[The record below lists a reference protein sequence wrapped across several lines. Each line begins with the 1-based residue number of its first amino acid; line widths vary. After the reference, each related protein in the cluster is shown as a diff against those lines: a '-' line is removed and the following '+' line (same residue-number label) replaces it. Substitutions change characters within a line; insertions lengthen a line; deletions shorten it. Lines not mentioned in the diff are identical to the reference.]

1 MIYHNLCAI
10 SLSRRRKVGVGL
22 GNRIIRSRLE
32 LEGIVLP
39 EGLCNETLTVL
50 TSHESVRGF
59 YKRPLPESILKAII
73 TAARS
78 APTSSNLQAYSI
90 VVVTDEERKDR
101 LAALSGNQEF
111 IREAPV
117 FLVFCADIFRLK
129 YVTSRQGYRF
139 AADTLEMFLLASV
152 DAALTLQ
159 NALVAAESMG
169 LVTVPVGSVRND
181 PARVAEEL
189 GMPDGVFA
197 VAGLSVGY
205 GREEVR
211 RGVKPRLPE
220 RVTVHKECYS
230 VTNLEDDLNEY
241 DRVMIARRTYDGRR
255 VSIAG
260 EPERG
265 GIEYGWSEHTARR
278 STRPET
284 IAASASLRENLR
296 YVLEQRGFSFR

>member
-1 MIYHNLCAI
+1 
-10 SLSRRRKVGVGL
+10 
-22 GNRIIRSRLE
+22 LE
-32 LEGIVLP
+32 LEGIRLP
-39 EGLCNETLTVL
+39 EEIRNETLDVL
-50 TSHESVRGF
+50 MSHESVRGF
-59 YKRPLPESILKAII
+59 QKKPLPEGMLKAII

-90 VVVTDEERKDR
+90 VIVTDEERKDR
-101 LAALSGNQEF
+101 LAALSGNQGF

-117 FLVFCADIFRLK
+117 FLVFCADVCRLK
-129 YVTSRQGYRF
+129 YVTKRQGYRF

-152 DAALTLQ
+152 DAALALQ

-181 PARVAEEL
+181 PAGVAEEL
-189 GMPDGVFA
+189 GLPDGVFA
-197 VAGLSVGY
+197 LAGLSVGY

-220 RVTVHKECYS
+220 RVTVHKERYS
-230 VTNLEDDLNEY
+230 TAHLEEDLNEY

-260 EPERG
+260 EPEREDL
-265 GIEYGWSEHTARR
+265 EYGWCEHTARR
-278 STRPET
+278 CTRPET

-296 YVLEQRGFSFR
+296 SILEQRGFSFQ